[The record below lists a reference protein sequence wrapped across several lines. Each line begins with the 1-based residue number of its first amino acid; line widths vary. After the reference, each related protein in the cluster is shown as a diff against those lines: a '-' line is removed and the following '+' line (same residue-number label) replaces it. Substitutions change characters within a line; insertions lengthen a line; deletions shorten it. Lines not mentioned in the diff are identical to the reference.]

1 MKIVNTVRETRH
13 IIQNARKEGKTV
25 GFVPTMGYLHEG
37 HLSLIR
43 RAKAENGFVVV
54 SIFVNPTQFGEG
66 EDFETYPRNL
76 KRDAALSESA
86 GADLIFHPDAKEM
99 YPAGYQTFVEVEKIT
114 AGLCGASRPGHFK
127 GVATVVT
134 KLFNIVKPDKAYF
147 GQKDAQQVAVI
158 EQMVRDL
165 DMDLAIVPC
174 PIVREP
180 DGLAMS
186 SRNTY
191 LNSNERKAALILS
204 QSLFKAKSLV
214 DQGNRNAAEIRD
226 FITAAIQSE
235 PLAHIDYIEI
245 VNAITLEKIDEI
257 RGNVLIALA
266 VEFGK
271 IRLIDNI
278 RMEA

>member
-76 KRDAALSESA
+76 ERDAALSESA